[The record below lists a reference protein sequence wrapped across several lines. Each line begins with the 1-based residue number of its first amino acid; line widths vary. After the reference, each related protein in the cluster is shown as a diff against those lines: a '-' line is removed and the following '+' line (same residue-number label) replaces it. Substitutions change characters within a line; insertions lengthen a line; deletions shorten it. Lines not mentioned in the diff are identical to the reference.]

1 MVQVIDRTYWY
12 DEEFCDDSCD
22 WEWDE
27 SDGGNDNDDTTSKVT
42 DEELRGKA

>member
-1 MVQVIDRTYWY
+1 MIDWTYWY